1 LEKVLYSMNFTWP
14 TVAPPSS
21 STIAA
26 VIVIPEPISD
36 DDFHD
41 DDAAA
46 NDRERV
52 WEIIFLIFTI
62 KCFCYYF
69 FHSTTAFSGPSCRL
83 RIEQLS
89 EIETGWMGWH
99 MIGWYMV
106 WCGAFV
112 GRGLDGMEW
121 DCHSETRVLFCGL
134 LHANKLNLCLFP
146 FPCSLRCL
154 GMGTQRISLKFRLVC
169 PLKWVSTVNYI
180 IYYFI
185 LLYYYI
191 IISIIINNIN
201 ISWN

>member
-1 LEKVLYSMNFTWP
+1 MNFAWP

-106 WCGAFV
+106 CCVDVTKHNGNMGQWTDGSWGSV
-112 GRGLDGMEW
+112 GPFDQSCQHTMTEVRVRQIDQKPRPKWTATTTSAKDKRLITTMPA
-121 DCHSETRVLFCGL
+121 ETITM
-134 LHANKLNLCLFP
+134 AI
-146 FPCSLRCL
+146 
-154 GMGTQRISLKFRLVC
+154 M
-169 PLKWVSTVNYI
+169 KWSN
-180 IYYFI
+180 
-185 LLYYYI
+185 
-191 IISIIINNIN
+191 
-201 ISWN
+201 

>member
-1 LEKVLYSMNFTWP
+1 MNFAWP

-154 GMGTQRISLKFRLVC
+154 GMGILRISLKSFDWNIPRYGCLQLSVFFF
-169 PLKWVSTVNYI
+169 LIFYVIVV
-180 IYYFI
+180 I
-185 LLYYYI
+185 LILSLLLLLFPEI
-191 IISIIINNIN
+191 
-201 ISWN
+201 